1 MPFYKY
7 FQKPFWISLILV
19 LLAQGCAAGGPTPGA
34 NLSPSSDL
42 AVSKLVR
49 ISNPGIPQSDQA
61 ALSAGNRAFSADLY
75 QKLRSQNGNLFF
87 SPYSI
92 SLALAMTYGG
102 AKAETASQMASAMHF
117 TLPADKL
124 HPAFNELD
132 QNLEALGQAGSS
144 QQPTQTNGSGQ
155 DFQLAIANS
164 IWGQKG
170 FAFLPAYLDLLS
182 QNYGAGLRLVGF
194 SAAPDPARKT
204 INNWVSQQTKDK
216 IKDLFPQGTID
227 ANTRLVLANAIYFKA
242 SWFSP
247 FEASNTQNGPF
258 NLLDGTQVNVPMM
271 VSSQTASS
279 YEKGTGF
286 QAVGL
291 PYLGQDVEMVVVL
304 PDQGQFN
311 AFEASLDAAKLDQI
325 LKGLNG
331 GEVNLTLPKFKIE
344 SSFSL
349 SDTLAG
355 MGMPDA
361 FNASKA
367 DFSGMDG
374 KHDLSISQVVHKAYV
389 NVDEKGT
396 EAAAATG
403 VAMTTAAAFNPPVV
417 KVDRPFLFFIYD
429 QKSGT
434 ILFAGRELTPA
445 Q

>member
-1 MPFYKY
+1 MPFYQA
-7 FQKPFWISLILV
+7 FQKPIWISLILV
-19 LLAQGCAAGGPTPGA
+19 LLAQGCAVNPG
-34 NLSPSSDL
+34 PSSNLNQSKDI

-49 ISNPGIPQSDQA
+49 VSNPSVSQSDQQQ
-61 ALSAGNRAFSADLY
+61 LSAGNRAFSADLY
-75 QKLRSQNGNLFF
+75 QKLRSQDGNLFF

-102 AKAETASQMASAMHF
+102 AQAETASQMASTMHF
-117 TLPADKL
+117 TLPGDRL
-124 HPAFNELD
+124 HPAFNALD
-132 QNLEALGQAGSS
+132 QTLETLGQTGTK
-144 QQPTQTNGSGQ
+144 QQPTQTFGSGQ
-155 DFQLAIANS
+155 DFQLNIANS

-170 FAFLPAYLDLLS
+170 FDFLPAYLDLLS
-182 QNYGAGLRLVGF
+182 QNYGAGLRLVDF
-194 SAAPDPARKT
+194 ISAPEPARQT
-204 INNWVSQQTKDK
+204 INDWVSQQTKDK

-242 SWFSP
+242 SWSSP
-247 FEASNTQNGPF
+247 FEEASTQNGVF
-258 NLLDGTQVNVPMM
+258 HLLDGTQVNVPMM
-271 VSSQTASS
+271 VSGHTASS
-279 YEKGTGF
+279 YEKGAGF

-291 PYLGQDVEMVVVL
+291 PYLGQSTQMVVVL
-304 PDQGQFN
+304 PDQGQFD
-311 AFEASLDAAKLDQI
+311 AFEKSLDAAKLDKI
-325 LKGLNG
+325 LSGLNG
-331 GEVNLTLPKFKIE
+331 AEVDLTLPKFKIE

-374 KHDLSISQVVHKAYV
+374 KQDLSISQVVHKAYV
-389 NVDEKGT
+389 AVDEKGT

-403 VAMTTAAAFNPPVV
+403 VAMTASAVFNPPVV

-434 ILFAGRELTPA
+434 ILFVGREMNPA
-445 Q
+445 K

>member
-1 MPFYKY
+1 MPFYQA
-7 FQKPFWISLILV
+7 FQKPIWISLILV
-19 LLAQGCAAGGPTPGA
+19 LLALGCAANPGP
-34 NLSPSSDL
+34 SPSLGQSKDI
-42 AVSKLVR
+42 AESKLVR
-49 ISNPGIPQSDQA
+49 VSNPGVPQSDQEQ
-61 ALSAGNRAFSADLY
+61 LSAGNRAFSADLY
-75 QKLRSQNGNLFF
+75 QKLRSQDGNLFF

-102 AKAETASQMASAMHF
+102 AKAETASQMARAMHF
-117 TLPADKL
+117 KLPGDRL
-124 HPAFNELD
+124 HPAFNALD
-132 QNLEALGQAGSS
+132 QSLETLGQIGAK
-144 QQPTQTNGSGQ
+144 QPPTQTSGSGQ
-155 DFQLAIANS
+155 DFQLNIANS

-170 FAFLPAYLDLLS
+170 FDFLPAYLDLLS
-182 QNYGAGLRLVGF
+182 QNYGAGLRLVDF
-194 SAAPDPARKT
+194 SSAPEPARQT
-204 INNWVSQQTKDK
+204 INDWVSQQTKDK

-242 SWFSP
+242 SWSSP
-247 FEASNTQNGPF
+247 FEEAGTQNGVF
-258 NLLDGTQVNVPMM
+258 HLLDGTEVNVPMM
-271 VSSQTASS
+271 VSGHTASS

-291 PYLGQDVEMVVVL
+291 SYLGQSTQMVVVL
-304 PDQGQFN
+304 PDQGQFD
-311 AFEASLDAAKLDQI
+311 AFEKSLDAAKLDRI
-325 LKGLNG
+325 LSGLNG
-331 GEVNLTLPKFKIE
+331 AEVDLTLPKFKIE

-374 KHDLSISQVVHKAYV
+374 KQDLSISQVVHKAYV
-389 NVDEKGT
+389 AVDEKGT

-403 VAMTTAAAFNPPVV
+403 VAMTASAVFNPPVV

-434 ILFAGRELTPA
+434 ILFVGREMNPA
-445 Q
+445 K